1 MVQNLDVFKKRA
13 LEISGDITAWRRG
26 LHQIPETG
34 IHTPN
39 TQAFICAELDKME
52 IPYRKDVGND
62 GCTGVVALIE
72 GNNPGSGKVFA
83 IRADCDGLPIAEE
96 TGLPFA
102 SANGNMHA
110 CGHDAHSAIALGT
123 AKIIKQ
129 IIKENADKLEGRVK
143 ILFQPGEE
151 GNPVGPGGAKRML
164 DDGALENP
172 HADVI
177 AGLHVGKLGGGL
189 ALGAFGFRKDSLM
202 ACMDRFE
209 IVVKGV
215 GSHGSTPQNSI
226 DPIMIAAQIISTL
239 QTIVSREFSPLV
251 PVVISFGSIHAGSAF
266 NIIPSECKMS
276 GTIRALKNDI
286 RETLAKRIGEIAKS
300 VAEGMRGSVEY
311 DFNWDG
317 PPPVVN
323 DPEVAAEFQ
332 KVAERLFAGEVVEM
346 AEPNMGGEDMAF
358 FLGAVPGVFF
368 FLNTCDSEKHKYYH
382 HNSRFDIDESV
393 LWKGSA
399 VMSAMAFQWLSD
411 HK

>member
-1 MVQNLDVFKKRA
+1 MAQDLNGFKKRA
-13 LEISGDITAWRRG
+13 LEIAGDITAWRRE
-26 LHQIPETG
+26 LHRIPETG

-39 TQAFICAELDKME
+39 TQAFICAELDKMG
-52 IPYRKDVGND
+52 IPYRKDVGGD

-72 GNNPGSGKVFA
+72 GKQPGSGKVFA
-83 IRADCDGLPIAEE
+83 VRADCDGLPIVEE
-96 TGLPFA
+96 TGLPF
-102 SANGNMHA
+102 SSTNENMHA

-123 AKIIKQ
+123 AK

-172 HADVI
+172 RPDVI
-177 AGLHVGKLGGGL
+177 AGLHVGKLGSSL
-189 ALGAFGFRKDSLM
+189 ALGAFGFRRESLM

-215 GSHGSTPQNSI
+215 GSHGSAPQNSV
-226 DPIMIAAQIISTL
+226 DPIMIAAQIISAI

-266 NIIPSECKMS
+266 NIIPSECKLS

-286 RETLAKRIGEIAKS
+286 RKTLAQRIGEIAKS

-317 PPPVVN
+317 PAPVVN
-323 DPEVAAEFQ
+323 NPGVAADFE
-332 KVAERLFAGEVVEM
+332 KVAETLFPGEVVEM
-346 AEPNMGGEDMAF
+346 EEPNMGGEDMAF
-358 FLGAVPGVFF
+358 FLDTVPGVFF
-368 FLNTCDSEKHKYYH
+368 FFNTCDAEKHKYYH
-382 HNSRFDIDESV
+382 HNSKFDIDDTI

-399 VMSAMAFQWLSD
+399 VMSAMAFQWLAE

>member
-1 MVQNLDVFKKRA
+1 MARNLDVFKKRA
-13 LEISGDITAWRRG
+13 LEIAGDITAWRRE
-26 LHQIPETG
+26 LHKTPETG
-34 IHTPN
+34 IHTPS
-39 TQAFICAELDKME
+39 TQAFICAELDKMG
-52 IPYRKDVGND
+52 IPYRKDVGGG
-62 GCTGVVALIE
+62 GCTGIVALIE
-72 GNNPGSGKVFA
+72 GKNPGSGKVFT

-102 SANGNMHA
+102 SANGCMHA
-110 CGHDAHSAIALGT
+110 CGHDAHSAIALGA
-123 AKIIKQ
+123 AK
-129 IIKENADKLEGRVK
+129 IIKENAGKLEGRVK

-172 HADVI
+172 RSDVI
-177 AGLHVGKLGGGL
+177 VGLHVGKLGEGVGP
-189 ALGAFGFRKDSLM
+189 GEFCFRRDALM

-286 RETLAKRIGEIAKS
+286 RKTLAKRIGEVAES

-317 PPPVVN
+317 PAPVVN
-323 DPEVAAEFQ
+323 NPEVAEEFR
-332 KVAERLFAGEVVEM
+332 KVAEELFPGDVVEL
-346 AEPNMGGEDMAF
+346 ENPLMGGEDMAF
-358 FLGAVPGVFF
+358 FLEAVPGMFCFF
-368 FLNTCDSEKHKYYH
+368 NTCDPAKHKFYH
-382 HNSRFDIDESV
+382 HNSKFDFDDTI

>member
-1 MVQNLDVFKKRA
+1 MAYDLDEFKKRA
-13 LEISGDITAWRRG
+13 LEIAGDITAWRRG

-39 TQAFICAELDKME
+39 TQAFICAELDKMG
-52 IPYRKDVGND
+52 IPYRKDVGGN

-72 GNNPGSGKVFA
+72 GKNLGTGKVFA

-102 SANGNMHA
+102 STNGSMHA

-123 AKIIKQ
+123 AKIV
-129 IIKENADKLEGRVK
+129 KENASKLEGKVK

-151 GNPVGPGGAKRML
+151 GNPEGPGGAKRML

-177 AGLHVGKLGGGL
+177 VGLHVGKLGQEL
-189 ALGAFGFRKDSLM
+189 ALGSFGFRKEALM

-215 GSHGSTPQNSI
+215 GSHGSAPQNSI

-286 RETLAKRIGEIAKS
+286 REILAKRIGEIAKS

-317 PPPVVN
+317 PAPVVN
-323 DPEVAAEFQ
+323 NPEAAAEFQ
-332 KVAERLFAGEVVEM
+332 KVAEKLFAGEVVEL
-346 AEPNMGGEDMAF
+346 AEPLMGGEDMAF
-358 FLGAVPGVFF
+358 FLGAIPGMFY
-368 FLNTCDSEKHKYYH
+368 FLNTCDPEKHKYYH
-382 HNSRFDIDESV
+382 HNSKFDIDDTI